1 MKADCV
7 HHLFGLMSLKLVR
20 LFYWPV
26 PSAFKIRSDTPG
38 PGAQAR
44 IPNDEQKRSSLG
56 ILACAPG
63 PPGARH
69 ALLLVISLL
78 EQGDNL
84 FFSSFTWV

>member
-38 PGAQAR
+38 PGA
-44 IPNDEQKRSSLG
+44 
-56 ILACAPG
+56 
-63 PPGARH
+63 RH